1 MRWFQDPVLTRLC
14 SQDSPGFV
22 QPQVVA
28 VMQGPLR
35 VRCWHFFPSL
45 PHPPFHCSFLPQMP
59 VSTSHSP
66 GTWRQKYIITEE
78 VSILKSL
85 HSHEVR
91 STNQSLSN
99 RLNSPQVLILIMPN
113 NSANRLCYSHF
124 TNKETI
130 PRTASESL
138 YCFVE

>member
-1 MRWFQDPVLTRLC
+1 MVPRSGADATVFSGLPRICPAPGGSSNAGATPCAVL
-14 SQDSPGFV
+14 
-22 QPQVVA
+22 A
-28 VMQGPLR
+28 
-35 VRCWHFFPSL
+35 FFPSL

-59 VSTSHSP
+59 VSTSHSL

-124 TNKETI
+124 TDKETI